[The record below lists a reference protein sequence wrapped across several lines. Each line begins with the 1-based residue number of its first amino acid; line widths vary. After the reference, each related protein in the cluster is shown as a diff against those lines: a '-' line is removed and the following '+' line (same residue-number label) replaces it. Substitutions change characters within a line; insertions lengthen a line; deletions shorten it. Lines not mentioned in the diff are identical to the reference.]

1 MLDQER
7 AWDDLLFKGVAEHY
21 ERGRLPYA
29 DGLAGVLADELGL
42 DGTGTLADLGCG
54 PGTLAR
60 PLAAHFARV
69 VAVDPDP
76 DMIERGR
83 ELAAAAGITTI
94 TWLTR
99 QAEDV
104 SFDDG
109 ELDAAVFAQSFHWM
123 DRARVADHL
132 RRALRTGGHLVHIAD
147 VKTERR
153 EDGGIP
159 RTEIDALVREFLG
172 EVRRAGRHLLPQGTP
187 GGEEAV
193 LARAGF
199 VGPRRIVVKGKGTL
213 HRTVDD
219 VVAEQYSMSFSAPHL
234 FGEALPEFDAR
245 LRALLARHAVDGGFE
260 VGLPSTD
267 VRVWTNPPQP

>member
-1 MLDQER
+1 MFEE
-7 AWDDLLFKGVAEHY
+7 WDDHLFKGAAEHY

-29 DGLAGVLADELGL
+29 DGLADVLAAELAL

-60 PLAAHFARV
+60 LLAGHFART

-83 ELAAAAGITTI
+83 ELAATAGITTI

-99 QAEDV
+99 PAERV
-104 SFDDG
+104 SFEDG
-109 ELDAAVFAQSFHWM
+109 EIDMAVFGQSFHWM
-123 DRARVADHL
+123 DRARVARDL

-147 VKTERR
+147 VKTERPT
-153 EDGGIP
+153 DGGIP
-159 RTEIDALVREFLG
+159 RTEIDALVREYLG
-172 EVRRAGRHLLPQGTP
+172 EVRRAGRTLLRQGTP
-187 GGEEAV
+187 GDEEEV
-193 LARAGF
+193 LARTRF
-199 VGPRRIVVKGKGTL
+199 VGPRRIVVKGGGTL

-219 VVAEQYSMSFSAPHL
+219 VVAEQYSMSFSVPHL

-245 LRALLARHAVDGGFE
+245 LRELLARHAVDGGFE
-260 VGLPSTD
+260 VGRPDTD
-267 VRVWTNPPQP
+267 VRVWTNPPPA